1 MWKNKKFRNFFIDY
15 DGVTEEELKSYSE
28 DKFYIILH
36 DIVERR
42 NYIAHGNDVDEILSL
57 PILKSYVE
65 YIGLVLECIYTI
77 LCKNLNIEKVKKSEK
92 IDLGYPL
99 EVYNN
104 SIIGIKNQ
112 YHELRKGMFIF
123 SENTSTKE
131 IRCGKI
137 ISIEESGKKIVKI
150 SDKENVLLGIQV
162 DFVAK
167 RNYRFGIIKV

>member
-1 MWKNKKFRNFFIDY
+1 M
-15 DGVTEEELKSYSE
+15 
-28 DKFYIILH
+28 
-36 DIVERR
+36 
-42 NYIAHGNDVDEILSL
+42 
-57 PILKSYVE
+57 
-65 YIGLVLECIYTI
+65 
-77 LCKNLNIEKVKKSEK
+77 KKSEK